1 MATAIHSYR
10 QALAYIQGYPAYTPG
25 QTGNWSLERLQG
37 LLARLGSPEKKFLS
51 LLIAGT
57 KGKGST
63 AAISESILRSAH
75 YQTGLYTS
83 PYLHSFRESIRLDG
97 EPIAEVEFLNVLR
110 ELRSYF
116 ETTAG
121 LTAFELTTALAL
133 FTFAHL
139 GVDIA
144 VLEVGLGGR
153 LDATNVVA
161 PTVAVIT
168 PISYDHIQVLGQT
181 LTAIATEKAG
191 IVRDGA
197 LVISAP
203 QVDEARRV
211 IEQVCLERQA
221 KLILVDRDWQWQ
233 PGRSVLDGQTFT
245 ICEQI
250 YHLPLLGNHQIT
262 NAVTALAALAGLKER
277 AGVEITNQAITHGLA
292 SVTWPGRLELLQRR
306 PYVILDSAMNG
317 DSAEK
322 LAGALVHYFGQRPV
336 TFIFGASHDHAVVD
350 MLRVLLPLSERMMM
364 TASTHRRAEQPENL
378 VAMADELGYTADSA
392 SSPSLALDQ
401 VLATA
406 TADTIICV
414 AGSLFLV
421 AEIREAWLRRNGLK
435 LPPLD
440 PKDLY

>member
-1 MATAIHSYR
+1 MTAIHNYR
-10 QALAYIQGYPAYTPG
+10 QALAYIQRYPAYTPG
-25 QTGNWSLERLQG
+25 QTGNWSLERLRG

-63 AAISESILRSAH
+63 AAISESILRSAR

-83 PYLHSFRESIRLDG
+83 PYLHSFRESIRLGGD
-97 EPIAEVEFLNVLR
+97 PIAEVEFLNVLR

-133 FTFAHL
+133 FTFAHM

-153 LDATNVVA
+153 LDATNVVT

-168 PISYDHIQVLGQT
+168 PISYDHIQVLGPT

-191 IVRDGA
+191 IIRNDAV
-197 LVISAP
+197 VISAP
-203 QVDEARRV
+203 QVDEARQV
-211 IEQVCLERQA
+211 IEQVCFERQA

-233 PGRSVLDGQTFT
+233 AGPSALDGQTFT
-245 ICEQI
+245 ICDQL
-250 YHLPLLGNHQIT
+250 YHLPLLGHHQIT
-262 NAVTALAALAGLKER
+262 NAVTALAALAGLRER
-277 AGVEITNQAITHGLA
+277 AGVQISNQAIADGLA
-292 SVTWPGRLELLQRR
+292 SVTWPGRLELLQQR

-322 LAGALVHYFGQRPV
+322 LADALVHYFGPRPI

-350 MLRVLLPLSERMMM
+350 MLKALLPLSERMIM
-364 TASTHRRAEQPENL
+364 TASAHRRAEQPEKL
-378 VAMADELGYTADSA
+378 VVMADELGYTADSA
-392 SSPSLALDQ
+392 PNPATALDQ
-401 VLATA
+401 ALAAA
-406 TADTIICV
+406 TDDAIICV

-421 AEIREAWLRRNGLK
+421 AEVREAWLRRNGLK

>member
-1 MATAIHSYR
+1 MAAAIDNYR
-10 QALAYIQGYPAYTPG
+10 QALAYIQHYPAYTPD
-25 QTGNWSLERLQG
+25 QTGNWSLERLRG
-37 LLARLGSPEKKFLS
+37 LLVRLGSPEKKFLS

-63 AAISESILRSAH
+63 AAISESILRSAR

-83 PYLHSFRESIRLDG
+83 PYLHSFRESIRLGG
-97 EPIAEVEFLNVLR
+97 EPITETEFLNILR
-110 ELRSYF
+110 ELRPYF

-133 FTFAHL
+133 FTFAQL

-168 PISYDHIQVLGQT
+168 PISYDHIQVLGPT
-181 LTAIATEKAG
+181 LTAIATEKTG
-191 IVRDGA
+191 IIRDGA

-203 QVDEARRV
+203 QVDEARGV
-211 IEQVCLERQA
+211 IERVCSDRQA

-233 PGRSVLDGQTFT
+233 PGRSALDGQTFT
-245 ICEQI
+245 IGDQL
-250 YHLPLLGNHQIT
+250 YHLPLLGRHQIT
-262 NAVTALAALAGLKER
+262 NAVTALAALAGLRER
-277 AGVEITNQAITHGLA
+277 AGVQISNQAIADGLA
-292 SVTWPGRLELLQRR
+292 SVTWPGRLELLQQR

-322 LAGALVHYFGQRPV
+322 LAGALAHYFGHRPI

-350 MLRVLLPLSERMMM
+350 MLKVLLPLSERMIM
-364 TASTHRRAEQPENL
+364 TASAHRRAELPEHL
-378 VAMADELGYTADSA
+378 VAMAGELGYTVDSA
-392 SSPSLALDQ
+392 SDPALALDQ
-401 VLATA
+401 ALAAA
-406 TADTIICV
+406 TEDTLICV

-421 AEIREAWLRRNGLK
+421 AEVRETWLRRNGLP